1 MDKNEILDKLDFYG
15 NFVLHDYYIY
25 AHAVL
30 TDNSRCIISNE
41 TGFIVLYNP
50 RNNNLVFYCEKN
62 KGKVRL
68 KITDD
73 EKAFILNKIKIDYLK
88 KYDRDLVDV
97 WRTLAFAQRKMYA

>member
-1 MDKNEILDKLDFYG
+1 MDKKEIIDKLDFYG

-30 TDNSRCIISNE
+30 TDNDRCIISE
-41 TGFIVLYNP
+41 TGYSVLYNP

-62 KGKVRL
+62 TGKVRL
-68 KITDD
+68 KITED
-73 EKAFILNKIKIDYLK
+73 EKAFILNKIKIDYFK

-97 WRTLAFAQRKMYA
+97 WRKLAFVQRKMYA

>member
-1 MDKNEILDKLDFYG
+1 MDKNEILNKLDFYG
-15 NFVLHDYYIY
+15 NFVLHNYYIY

-30 TDNSRCIISNE
+30 TDNNRCIISNE
-41 TGFIVLYNP
+41 TGFFVLYNP
-50 RNNNLVFYCEKN
+50 RNDNLVFYREKN

-73 EKAFILNKIKIDYLK
+73 EKAFILNKVKIDYFK

-97 WRTLAFAQRKMYA
+97 WREIAFIKGEMYA